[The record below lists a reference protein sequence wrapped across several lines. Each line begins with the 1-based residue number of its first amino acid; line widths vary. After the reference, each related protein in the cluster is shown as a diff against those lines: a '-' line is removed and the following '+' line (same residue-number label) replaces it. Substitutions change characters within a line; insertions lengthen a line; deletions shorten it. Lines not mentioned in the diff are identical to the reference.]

1 MEDENEN
8 KDIDLEISMFD
19 FLKGKEEQ
27 EDNKD
32 PEEGKE

>member
-19 FLKGKEEQ
+19 FLKGRT
-27 EDNKD
+27 
-32 PEEGKE
+32 GRFRFL